1 MDWGLTALATQ
12 CKTGSSF
19 LRGTRCRVGGDSCLM
34 LVVRGVNRCVV
45 VMCVGS
51 TALAIQCKIS
61 FSFLPGTRC
70 LVGEEACL
78 TLVVRGVSRD
88 VQAELEALS
97 LRIGLG

>member
-19 LRGTRCRVGGDSCLM
+19 LLGTRCRVGGDSCLT
-34 LVVRGVNRCVV
+34 LGVRGVKHCIV
-45 VMCVGS
+45 VMCMGL
-51 TALAIQCKIS
+51 TALARRCKIS

-78 TLVVRGVSRD
+78 TLVVRGVSRG